1 MTMNFAAIADHYYL
15 MECEIASTADFLNTC
30 LRESGLSAN
39 QVEITDLKPG
49 IDALYLRLVAG
60 RAEYDALKA
69 VEAAAR
75 DYVQWQRPADS
86 HCVECAQPKDACESG
101 RNCSSGLFRAAL
113 AALDAIRK
121 EVAR

>member
-1 MTMNFAAIADHYYL
+1 M
-15 MECEIASTADFLNTC
+15 
-30 LRESGLSAN
+30 
-39 QVEITDLKPG
+39 EIT
-49 IDALYLRLVAG
+49 VN
-60 RAEYDALKA
+60 EYDALKA